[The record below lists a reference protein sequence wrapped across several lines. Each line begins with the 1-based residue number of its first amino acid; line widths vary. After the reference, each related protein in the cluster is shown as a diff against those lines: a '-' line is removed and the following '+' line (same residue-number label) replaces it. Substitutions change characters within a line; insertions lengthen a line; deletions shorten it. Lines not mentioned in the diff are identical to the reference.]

1 MWHTLTGEMSKV
13 PQDRDLRLAV
23 IDAKGEVHALVFPS
37 RYRAGRLGACNDRP
51 RAPISADTLAGLDGK
66 YANRQVR
73 GSAAE

>member
-37 RYRAGRLGACNDRP
+37 RYRN
-51 RAPISADTLAGLDGK
+51 GLWVD
-66 YANRQVR
+66 AITARVLQLVPTHWQDWTESTPNRQVS
-73 GSAAE
+73 GAAAE